1 MGNLLV
7 GSRVIGYGTGMGYF
21 GERPREDL
29 VRGAAQSGT
38 VEAICVR
45 PHKREPVVAV
55 QEWPLA
61 AQELDHARRSK
72 RAVTLIAVEDLGA
85 IAATLGRDVD
95 HANTRRNVLVRGV
108 NLLTLI
114 DRTFRVGDVVLRGT
128 RHCDPCERM
137 DKTLGP
143 GGFAAMV
150 GRGGLCA
157 SIVETGTI
165 RVGDVVE
172 LVD

>member
-1 MGNLLV
+1 
-7 GSRVIGYGTGMGYF
+7 MGYF

-38 VEAICVR
+38 VDAISIR

-55 QEWPLA
+55 DAWELDDGA
-61 AQELDHARRSK
+61 LDHARRSK
-72 RAVTLIAVEDLGA
+72 RAVTLIAVEDIGA
-85 IAATLGRDVD
+85 IAATLGREVE
-95 HANTRRNVLVRGV
+95 HTNTRRNVLVRGV

-114 DRTFRVGDVVLRGT
+114 DQNFRIGEVVLRGT
-128 RHCDPCERM
+128 RCCDPCERM

-165 RVGDVVE
+165 RVGDTIE
-172 LVD
+172 LV